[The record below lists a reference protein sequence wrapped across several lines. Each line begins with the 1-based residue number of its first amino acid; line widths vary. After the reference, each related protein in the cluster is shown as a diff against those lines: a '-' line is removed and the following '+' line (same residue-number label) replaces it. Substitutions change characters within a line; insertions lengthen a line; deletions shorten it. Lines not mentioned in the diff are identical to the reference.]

1 MPSYSIVFLD
11 VDGTLLDSAHRVSP
25 ATRTLL
31 RKLHDRGVP
40 VVLASARP
48 PKGLEPI
55 YDQLEFRGPA
65 ICCAGALAVLP
76 DQHILY
82 DHGIPASTAARFEQ
96 TVLDGWPR
104 LALSAYLYDAWLTP
118 NPDDPAIRREADIT
132 GCQPL
137 ASALGSEAQRLGD
150 VHKLLCIGP
159 ERDITDLQHQLTPR
173 FPELTV
179 LRSNPTYLEVVANGV
194 CKEQTAAVL
203 LDPLWPARRPGG
215 GLRGRRGGRRHAAD
229 GRAGRRHGQRR
240 PQGAGRRRLCHRHQR
255 GGRRLCG
262 AEPAA
267 VHPAGSTISFLL
279 PGSVPR
285 GRAWFF
291 CMPQKKA
298 PTVSGLLMSVVSGAV
313 FSVLCPFTPY
323 RLSFSA
329 GFPWGLCPASA
340 LSRKAASVSAARRW
354 AVTPG

>member
-82 DHGIPASTAARFEQ
+82 DHGIPAATAARFEQ

-203 LDPLWPARRPGG
+203 LDHFGLPAARAVACGDGEVDAGMLRMA
-215 GLRGRRGGRRHAAD
+215 GLGVAMGNAGPKVRAAAD
-229 GRAGRRHGQRR
+229 FVTATNEADGVFVALN
-240 PQGAGRRRLCHRHQR
+240 RLR
-255 GGRRLCG
+255 
-262 AEPAA
+262 
-267 VHPAGSTISFLL
+267 
-279 PGSVPR
+279 
-285 GRAWFF
+285 
-291 CMPQKKA
+291 
-298 PTVSGLLMSVVSGAV
+298 
-313 FSVLCPFTPY
+313 FTP
-323 RLSFSA
+323 
-329 GFPWGLCPASA
+329 PE
-340 LSRKAASVSAARRW
+340 
-354 AVTPG
+354 TP